1 MCLSILIPRRC
12 FMRFANRHKISYTF
26 LVVLFSTLFIAGCVA
41 KQARRVEQSG
51 FLGDY
56 SQFREA
62 KENEALYVYVNPKAN
77 CRKYS
82 KVIIDPVAL
91 WAKSEDSPLAELDEK
106 DQKMLA
112 TRGWGTIYDAM
123 RKADFAIVSQPET
136 DVMRVRAAVT
146 EATKAKVMLANALAV
161 APYAWQAA
169 TLWGMG
175 TGKWPFLGELASE
188 MEIVDSL
195 TGERLMAGVDKVSG
209 TMGSNMDPRARW
221 DDVRKGFDHWR
232 EKIGKRMVSCRETGS
247 FEMPKDDRTWMKKTF
262 DYMAP

>member
-1 MCLSILIPRRC
+1 MN
-12 FMRFANRHKISYTF
+12 FTNRHKKPSSLLAALF
-26 LVVLFSTLFIAGCVA
+26 LTLFIVGCVA
-41 KQARRVEQSG
+41 KQSRKVEKSG

-56 SQFREA
+56 SQFRQA
-62 KENEALYVYVNPKAN
+62 KENEALHVYVNPKAD

-82 KVIIDPVAL
+82 KVIIDPVTL
-91 WAKSEDSPLAELDEK
+91 WGTSEDSPLAKLNEK

-112 TRGWGTIYDAM
+112 TRGWGTVYDAM
-123 RKADFAIVSQPET
+123 RKADFAITDTPGS

-146 EATKAKVMLANALAV
+146 EATKAKVMLANAMAV
-161 APYAWQAA
+161 APYVWQAA

-188 MEIVDSL
+188 MEIMDSL

-232 EKIGKRMVSCRETGS
+232 EKIGRRMVSCRETGS
-247 FEMPKDDRTWMKKTF
+247 FEMPKDERSWMKKTF

>member
-1 MCLSILIPRRC
+1 
-12 FMRFANRHKISYTF
+12 MRFTNQHKMPRARLIGLF
-26 LVVLFSTLFIAGCVA
+26 LTLFIVGCVA
-41 KQARRVEQSG
+41 KQARKVENSG

-62 KENEALYVYVNPKAN
+62 KENEALYVYVNPKAD

-82 KVIIDPVAL
+82 KVIIDPVTL
-91 WAKSEDSPLAELDEK
+91 WGKSEDSPLAELEEK
-106 DQKMLA
+106 DQQMLA
-112 TRGWGTIYDAM
+112 TRGWGTVYDAM
-123 RKADFAIVSQPET
+123 RKANFAITDKPGP

-146 EATKAKVMLANALAV
+146 EATKAKVMLANAVAV
-161 APYAWQAA
+161 APYVWQAA

-175 TGKWPFLGELASE
+175 TGKWPFLGELAGE

-195 TGERLMAGVDKVSG
+195 TGERLMAGVDKVTG

-232 EKIGKRMVSCRETGS
+232 EKLGKRMVSCRETGS
-247 FEMPKDDRTWMKKTF
+247 FEMPKDDRNWMKKTF

>member
-1 MCLSILIPRRC
+1 
-12 FMRFANRHKISYTF
+12 MRFVNRHKMSYTF
-26 LVVLFSTLFIAGCVA
+26 LAVLFSTLFIAGCVA

-56 SQFREA
+56 SQLREA
-62 KENEALYVYVNPKAN
+62 KENEALYVYVNPKAD

-82 KVIIDPVAL
+82 KVIIDPVTL
-91 WAKSEDSPLAELDEK
+91 WGKAEDSPLAELDEK

-112 TRGWGTIYDAM
+112 TRGWGTIDDAM
-123 RKADFAIVSQPET
+123 RKADFAIAVQPGS

-146 EATKAKVMLANALAV
+146 EATKAKVMLANTVAV
-161 APYAWQAA
+161 APYVWQAA

-175 TGKWPFLGELASE
+175 TGKWPFLGELAGE
-188 MEIVDSL
+188 MEVVDSL

-247 FEMPKDDRTWMKKTF
+247 FERPKDDRSWMKKTF
-262 DYMAP
+262 DYMLP